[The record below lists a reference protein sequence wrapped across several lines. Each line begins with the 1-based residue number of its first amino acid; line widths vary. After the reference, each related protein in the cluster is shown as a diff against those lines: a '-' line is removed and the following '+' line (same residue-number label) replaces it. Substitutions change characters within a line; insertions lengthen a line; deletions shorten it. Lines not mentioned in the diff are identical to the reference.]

1 MNIKEIGY
9 LKTSFPSK
17 FGVPRQS
24 GVVKSSLATL
34 IFNEEYRSREALCGL
49 EKYSHVWVIWGFS
62 EASYE
67 KFSPTVRPPRLGGN
81 KRVGVFASR
90 SPYRPNSLALS
101 VLKLEGIEKTEKYG
115 YVLKLS
121 GADMM
126 DSSPVY
132 DIKPYLPFAD
142 SIPEARGG
150 FTEELEDFIL
160 EVVIPSE
167 IKDALSPAL
176 YDCLVDVL
184 KNDPRPSYIDTP
196 SRIFGF
202 YFDKYEV
209 KFTVEEKTLTVISL
223 DEIKKDRP
231 N

>member
-1 MNIKEIGY
+1 MEIKEIGY
-9 LKTSFPSK
+9 LKTSFPTK

-24 GVVKSSLATL
+24 GVVKNSLATL
-34 IFNEEYRSREALCGL
+34 IFSEEYRSREALVGL

-62 EASYE
+62 EAEYD

-101 VLKLEGIEKTEKYG
+101 VLKLEGIEKTDKYG

-142 SIPEARGG
+142 SIPDAKGG
-150 FTEELEDFIL
+150 FTDELDDFIL
-160 EVVIPSE
+160 EVIVPDE
-167 IKDALSPAL
+167 FKNMLSPSL
-176 YDCLVDVL
+176 FECLVEVL

-196 SRIFGF
+196 SRVFGF
-202 YFDKYEV
+202 FFDKYEV
-209 KFTVEEKTLTVISL
+209 KFTVEDKILTVVSL
-223 DEIKKDRP
+223 EIKKG
-231 N
+231 

>member
-1 MNIKEIGY
+1 MEIKEIGY
-9 LKTSFPSK
+9 LKTSFPTK

-24 GVVKSSLATL
+24 GVAKDSPATL
-34 IFNEEYRSREALCGL
+34 IFNEEFRSKEALVGL
-49 EKYSHVWVIWGFS
+49 EKYSHVWIIWGFNKA
-62 EASYE
+62 EYE

-101 VLKLEGIEKTEKYG
+101 VLKLEMIEKTEKYG

-142 SIPEARGG
+142 SIPNATGG
-150 FTEELEDFIL
+150 FTEELDDFIL
-160 EVVIPSE
+160 KVEIPDN
-167 IKDALSPAL
+167 IKAMLPSTL
-176 YDCLVDVL
+176 YSCLVDVL

-196 SRIFGF
+196 SRVFGF
-202 YFDKYEV
+202 LFDKYEV
-209 KFTVEEKTLTVISL
+209 KFTVDNKVLTVISL
-223 DEIKKDRP
+223 EEI
-231 N
+231 